1 MAAIF
6 IGLLIFTAFAFL
18 WVLTR
23 KGVFGGPLSRSGFI
37 LDFIDATS
45 IVRRK
50 RRRG

>member
-37 LDFIDATS
+37 LDAIETPP
-45 IVRRK
+45 IVKRRK
-50 RRRG
+50 SRG